1 MNTDDLKRKIYDTLK
16 SGYFNSPD
24 DLVDVS
30 DGTEGYVHLV
40 VVSRKFDGRRVQ
52 DVDDLIQSELQ
63 RGLTDE
69 EQSRITMLVGV
80 SPEEVKAY

>member
-1 MNTDDLKRKIYDTLK
+1 MDIETLKQKIYNVLK
-16 SGYFNSPD
+16 SGNFRSPD

-40 VVSRKFDGRRVQ
+40 VVSRKFDGMRVEAA
-52 DVDDLIQSELQ
+52 DEMIRDDIE

-69 EQSRITMLVGV
+69 EQSRITLLVGV